1 MPPAC
6 SGEQLEEKEFV
17 LQEVSCKN
25 FLDPDGDFRNFD
37 KNFPVG
43 LLKYDSR
50 YPEKFLGR
58 FFPKKND
65 FIVFRLWKIK
75 IWASWEYSPS
85 STEFYVSR
93 GTFWGKIFLTENIPS
108 LFVFRVRLKTYPN
121 FGENLSAMSSNLH
134 FMYRKK
140 HLEERCFFSKI
151 WSLYTSHK
159 KLRTLSK
166 TNSVFGENLP
176 SRLSRLHFMSS
187 DDNFK
192 KISFS

>member
-108 LFVFRVRLKTYPN
+108 LFVFRVRLEWKRIGFLTINFRRGCQNCVLRIQKTIWERK
-121 FGENLSAMSSNLH
+121 FFKENTK
-134 FMYRKK
+134 F
-140 HLEERCFFSKI
+140 
-151 WSLYTSHK
+151 
-159 KLRTLSK
+159 
-166 TNSVFGENLP
+166 
-176 SRLSRLHFMSS
+176 
-187 DDNFK
+187 
-192 KISFS
+192 